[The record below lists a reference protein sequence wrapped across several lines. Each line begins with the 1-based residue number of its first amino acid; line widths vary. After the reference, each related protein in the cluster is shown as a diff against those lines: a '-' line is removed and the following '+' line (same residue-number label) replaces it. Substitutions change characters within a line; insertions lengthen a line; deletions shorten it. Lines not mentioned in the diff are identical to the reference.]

1 MKLLNKVRKIEKMI
15 AIMVV
20 IIVTIMIIIIIIII
34 IITTVIIVIRK
45 AMKTRI
51 IYASVRSDYQR

>member
-1 MKLLNKVRKIEKMI
+1 MI
-15 AIMVV
+15 AIMAA
-20 IIVTIMIIIIIIII
+20 IMVTIMIIIIIIM
-34 IITTVIIVIRK
+34 TTVIIVIRK

>member
-20 IIVTIMIIIIIIII
+20 IIVTIMIIIIII